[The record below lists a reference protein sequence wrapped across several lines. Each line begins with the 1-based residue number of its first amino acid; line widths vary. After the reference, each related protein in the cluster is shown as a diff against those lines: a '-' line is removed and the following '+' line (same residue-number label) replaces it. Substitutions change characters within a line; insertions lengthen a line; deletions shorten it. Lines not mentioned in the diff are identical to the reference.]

1 MRNVVIHTSGA
12 TAPDVCCCKTVEN
25 ASIPQGARSFG
36 SDPHPASEYQTRVK
50 CRCGAAHRRAS
61 SPMRI
66 QADARAWQAPFL
78 GPRRRKHVGALH
90 QRTTAVPRT
99 RQRQAYLAKCCV
111 VDSSFALVQTTK
123 VRAARCSVCWCSPPS
138 AWHWSRPTAV
148 STPAPRTC
156 VTAANIPDLRQLR
169 EAAGSDVPRRG
180 RKLRGLERY

>member
-1 MRNVVIHTSGA
+1 MQDGGERIHAAVSALIWVQTH
-12 TAPDVCCCKTVEN
+12 
-25 ASIPQGARSFG
+25 IPQ
-36 SDPHPASEYQTRVK
+36 ASTRQVI
-50 CRCGAAHRRAS
+50 CRCGAAHRRTR
-61 SPMRI
+61 PLLCVFRRMRVHGNLC
-66 QADARAWQAPFL
+66 AAKAPFL